1 MDYKLKEEYADAL
14 IYVPFGKMTIL
25 GKFIDASL
33 LPFMYAKYPDLF
45 EDIKSTNKNDIPI
58 DNTKQNGD
66 SNIEGKNI

>member
-1 MDYKLKEEYADAL
+1 
-14 IYVPFGKMTIL
+14 MTIL
-25 GKFIDASL
+25 GKFIDAIL

-66 SNIEGKNI
+66 SDIKGKNI